1 MVKELINIR
10 IFLSHLGFRKI
21 KGWLVLILLCVVLFV
36 PCQASTSESVSS
48 TSFEQQAQAADFHDE
63 EVQAL
68 LQKLP
73 NYGGKIGK
81 KELEE
86 IYRAY
91 EYEQHV
97 KNIILYSSIFLV
109 LMAGAAIAFLVYTLR
124 MRARTQRSMQEMEQV
139 RQNFFTNITHEF
151 RTPLTVILGI
161 TDGLKKRL
169 ADRHTEPGFDL
180 IIRQSNEML
189 SLVNQLL
196 YISKVRS
203 VVSSHDCRTGDIVAM
218 LRMVLES
225 VRVQTAKDLIDI
237 EFFTSDDSIQMDFVP
252 DYTQKLLQSL
262 LSNSIKF
269 TPRGGKIRVSVVL
282 EKKMV
287 HITIIDSGRSIAEKD
302 LPHIFDPF
310 YQGDASVGNLRTGI
324 GLSLVRQMTEAMDGK
339 IEVSSMKEQGT
350 KFLVTLPQSH
360 ADEEFKKWL
369 PEEGLLE
376 EERLA
381 VNKDNRTSL
390 DEEDSTSMEKENMA
404 LQQDEDMRQ
413 PTILVIEDNAD
424 IARYMGAI
432 LEDRYRVLFALDGKE
447 GLAKAE
453 EYMPDLILTD
463 LMMPEMDGYELCRVV
478 RASDIL
484 NHIPVIVVTARCE
497 EKDLLM
503 GLEAGADAYLVKPF
517 SADELKIRVAKLL
530 ESRRLLREKYSQA
543 LQEGKSDS
551 VEISDGDK
559 DFMARLQK
567 VLFANISDTDLSSEI
582 LADKLFMSKSQ
593 LNRKVKSITGLDTAT
608 YVRQSRMSFAKK
620 LIAAGDMSI
629 GDIVMR
635 CGFESPSYFTKTFK
649 QYFGVTPS
657 QYRKQVSGD

>member
-1 MVKELINIR
+1 MAKELINIR
-10 IFLSHLGFRKI
+10 IFLSHLCFRKI
-21 KGWLVLILLCVVLFV
+21 KGWVVLILLCGALFV
-36 PCQASTSESVSS
+36 PCQALVSESVSS

-97 KNIILYSSIFLV
+97 KNIILYSSIFIV

-203 VVSSHDCRTGDIVAM
+203 VVSSQDWRTGDIVAL

-404 LQQDEDMRQ
+404 LQQDEDMRCN
-413 PTILVIEDNAD
+413 L
-424 IARYMGAI
+424 
-432 LEDRYRVLFALDGKE
+432 
-447 GLAKAE
+447 
-453 EYMPDLILTD
+453 
-463 LMMPEMDGYELCRVV
+463 
-478 RASDIL
+478 
-484 NHIPVIVVTARCE
+484 
-497 EKDLLM
+497 
-503 GLEAGADAYLVKPF
+503 PF
-517 SADELKIRVAKLL
+517 SLSKIMRTLPGTWVLYLKTAIGCCLL
-530 ESRRLLREKYSQA
+530 W
-543 LQEGKSDS
+543 
-551 VEISDGDK
+551 
-559 DFMARLQK
+559 
-567 VLFANISDTDLSSEI
+567 T
-582 LADKLFMSKSQ
+582 
-593 LNRKVKSITGLDTAT
+593 VKRGWPRPRSTCPT
-608 YVRQSRMSFAKK
+608 SF
-620 LIAAGDMSI
+620 LPI
-629 GDIVMR
+629 
-635 CGFESPSYFTKTFK
+635 
-649 QYFGVTPS
+649 
-657 QYRKQVSGD
+657 

>member
-203 VVSSHDCRTGDIVAM
+203 VVSSQDWRTGDIVAL

>member
-1 MVKELINIR
+1 MYHVRLRLQNQ
-10 IFLSHLGFRKI
+10 S
-21 KGWLVLILLCVVLFV
+21 
-36 PCQASTSESVSS
+36 PS

-203 VVSSHDCRTGDIVAM
+203 VVSSHDWRTGDIVAL

>member
-97 KNIILYSSIFLV
+97 KNIILYSSIFIV

-203 VVSSHDCRTGDIVAM
+203 VVSSQDWRTGDIVAL

-381 VNKDNRTSL
+381 VNKDNRASL

-478 RASDIL
+478 RASAIL

-517 SADELKIRVAKLL
+517 SADELKIRVMKLL

>member
-1 MVKELINIR
+1 M
-10 IFLSHLGFRKI
+10 
-21 KGWLVLILLCVVLFV
+21 LFV
-36 PCQASTSESVSS
+36 PCQASISESVSS

-161 TDGLKKRL
+161 ADGLKKRL

-203 VVSSHDCRTGDIVAM
+203 VVSSQDWRTGDIVAL

-269 TPRGGKIRVSVVL
+269 TPRGGKIRVSIVL

-381 VNKDNRTSL
+381 VNKDNRASL

-463 LMMPEMDGYELCRVV
+463 LMMPEMDGYELCRVI
-478 RASDIL
+478 RASAIL

>member
-1 MVKELINIR
+1 MARELINIR
-10 IFLSHLGFRKI
+10 IFLSHLCVRKI
-21 KGWLVLILLCVVLFV
+21 KGWVVLILLSVVLFV

-48 TSFEQQAQAADFHDE
+48 ISIEQQAQAADFHDE

-203 VVSSHDCRTGDIVAM
+203 VVSSHDWRTGDIVAL

-381 VNKDNRTSL
+381 VNKDNRASL

-478 RASDIL
+478 RASAIL

-517 SADELKIRVAKLL
+517 SADELKIRVMKLL

-593 LNRKVKSITGLDTAT
+593 LNRKVKSLTGLDTAT

>member
-1 MVKELINIR
+1 
-10 IFLSHLGFRKI
+10 
-21 KGWLVLILLCVVLFV
+21 
-36 PCQASTSESVSS
+36 
-48 TSFEQQAQAADFHDE
+48 
-63 EVQAL
+63 
-68 LQKLP
+68 
-73 NYGGKIGK
+73 
-81 KELEE
+81 
-86 IYRAY
+86 
-91 EYEQHV
+91 
-97 KNIILYSSIFLV
+97 
-109 LMAGAAIAFLVYTLR
+109 
-124 MRARTQRSMQEMEQV
+124 
-139 RQNFFTNITHEF
+139 
-151 RTPLTVILGI
+151 
-161 TDGLKKRL
+161 
-169 ADRHTEPGFDL
+169 
-180 IIRQSNEML
+180 ML

-203 VVSSHDCRTGDIVAM
+203 VVSSQDWRTGDIVAL

-517 SADELKIRVAKLL
+517 SADELKIRVMKLL
-530 ESRRLLREKYSQA
+530 E
-543 LQEGKSDS
+543 
-551 VEISDGDK
+551 
-559 DFMARLQK
+559 
-567 VLFANISDTDLSSEI
+567 FA
-582 LADKLFMSKSQ
+582 A
-593 LNRKVKSITGLDTAT
+593 
-608 YVRQSRMSFAKK
+608 
-620 LIAAGDMSI
+620 
-629 GDIVMR
+629 
-635 CGFESPSYFTKTFK
+635 
-649 QYFGVTPS
+649 
-657 QYRKQVSGD
+657 

>member
-1 MVKELINIR
+1 M
-10 IFLSHLGFRKI
+10 
-21 KGWLVLILLCVVLFV
+21 
-36 PCQASTSESVSS
+36 
-48 TSFEQQAQAADFHDE
+48 
-63 EVQAL
+63 
-68 LQKLP
+68 
-73 NYGGKIGK
+73 
-81 KELEE
+81 
-86 IYRAY
+86 
-91 EYEQHV
+91 
-97 KNIILYSSIFLV
+97 
-109 LMAGAAIAFLVYTLR
+109 
-124 MRARTQRSMQEMEQV
+124 
-139 RQNFFTNITHEF
+139 
-151 RTPLTVILGI
+151 ILGI

-203 VVSSHDCRTGDIVAM
+203 VVSSHDWRTGDIVAL

>member
-1 MVKELINIR
+1 MAKELINIR

-21 KGWLVLILLCVVLFV
+21 KGWVVLILLCGALFV
-36 PCQASTSESVSS
+36 PCQASISESVSS

-97 KNIILYSSIFLV
+97 KNIILYSSIFIV

-203 VVSSHDCRTGDIVAM
+203 VVSSQDWRTGDIVAL

-269 TPRGGKIRVSVVL
+269 TPRGGKIRVSIVL

-381 VNKDNRTSL
+381 VNKDNRASL

-478 RASDIL
+478 RASAIL

-517 SADELKIRVAKLL
+517 SADELKIRVMKLL

-567 VLFANISDTDLSSEI
+567 VFFANISDTDLSSEI

>member
-1 MVKELINIR
+1 MAKELINIR
-10 IFLSHLGFRKI
+10 IFLSHLCFRKI
-21 KGWLVLILLCVVLFV
+21 KGWVVLILLCGALFV
-36 PCQASTSESVSS
+36 PCQASASESASS
-48 TSFEQQAQAADFHDE
+48 ASFEQQAQAAGFHDE
-63 EVQAL
+63 EVQVL
-68 LQKLP
+68 LQKLS
-73 NYGGKIGK
+73 NNGGKIGK

-97 KNIILYSSIFLV
+97 KNIILYSGIFIV
-109 LMAGAAIAFLVYTLR
+109 LMAAAAIAFLVYTLR

-203 VVSSHDCRTGDIVAM
+203 VVSSQDWRTGDIVAL

-237 EFFTSDDSIQMDFVP
+237 EFLTSDDSIQMDFVP

-339 IEVSSMKEQGT
+339 IEVSGMKEHGT
-350 KFLVTLPQSH
+350 KFLVTLPQVH

-381 VNKDNRTSL
+381 VDKDDRFSS
-390 DEEDSTSMEKENMA
+390 DEEDSASMEKENMA

-484 NHIPVIVVTARCE
+484 NHIPVIMVTARCE

-517 SADELKIRVAKLL
+517 SADELKIRVTKLL

-657 QYRKQVSGD
+657 QYRKR

>member
-1 MVKELINIR
+1 MAKELINIR
-10 IFLSHLGFRKI
+10 IFLSHLCFRKI
-21 KGWLVLILLCVVLFV
+21 KGWSVLILLCGALFV
-36 PCQASTSESVSS
+36 SCQASISESASS

-63 EVQAL
+63 EVQVL

-97 KNIILYSSIFLV
+97 KNIILYSSIFIV

-124 MRARTQRSMQEMEQV
+124 MRARTQRSMQDMELV

-203 VVSSHDCRTGDIVAM
+203 VVSSQDWRTGDIVAL

-381 VNKDNRTSL
+381 INKDNRVSL

-463 LMMPEMDGYELCRVV
+463 LMMPEMDGYELCRVI

-517 SADELKIRVAKLL
+517 SADKLKIRVMKLL

-629 GDIVMR
+629 GDIVMQ

>member
-63 EVQAL
+63 EVQVL

-97 KNIILYSSIFLV
+97 KNIILYSSIFIV

-124 MRARTQRSMQEMEQV
+124 MRARTQRSMQDMELV

-203 VVSSHDCRTGDIVAM
+203 VVSSQDWRTGDIVAL

-381 VNKDNRTSL
+381 VNKDNRVSL

-404 LQQDEDMRQ
+404 FQQDEDMRQ

-463 LMMPEMDGYELCRVV
+463 LMMPEMDGYELCRVI

-517 SADELKIRVAKLL
+517 SADELKIRVMKLL

-629 GDIVMR
+629 GDIVMQ

>member
-203 VVSSHDCRTGDIVAM
+203 VVSSHDWRTGDIVAL

>member
-203 VVSSHDCRTGDIVAM
+203 VVSSHDWRTGDIVAL

-381 VNKDNRTSL
+381 VNKDNRASL

-478 RASDIL
+478 RASAIL

-657 QYRKQVSGD
+657 QYRKQASGD

>member
-1 MVKELINIR
+1 MARELINIR
-10 IFLSHLGFRKI
+10 IFLSHLCFCKI
-21 KGWLVLILLCVVLFV
+21 KGWVVLILLCVVLFV

-48 TSFEQQAQAADFHDE
+48 TSFEQQAQTADFHDE

-97 KNIILYSSIFLV
+97 KNIILYSSIFIV

-203 VVSSHDCRTGDIVAM
+203 VVSSQDWRTGDIVAL

-269 TPRGGKIRVSVVL
+269 TPRGGKIRVSIVL

-381 VNKDNRTSL
+381 VNKDNRASL
-390 DEEDSTSMEKENMA
+390 DEEDSASMEKENMA

-478 RASDIL
+478 RASAIL

-517 SADELKIRVAKLL
+517 SADELKIRVMKLL

>member
-139 RQNFFTNITHEF
+139 RQNFFTNITHEC

-203 VVSSHDCRTGDIVAM
+203 VVSSHDWRTGDIVAL

>member
-1 MVKELINIR
+1 
-10 IFLSHLGFRKI
+10 
-21 KGWLVLILLCVVLFV
+21 
-36 PCQASTSESVSS
+36 
-48 TSFEQQAQAADFHDE
+48 
-63 EVQAL
+63 
-68 LQKLP
+68 
-73 NYGGKIGK
+73 
-81 KELEE
+81 
-86 IYRAY
+86 
-91 EYEQHV
+91 
-97 KNIILYSSIFLV
+97 
-109 LMAGAAIAFLVYTLR
+109 
-124 MRARTQRSMQEMEQV
+124 
-139 RQNFFTNITHEF
+139 
-151 RTPLTVILGI
+151 
-161 TDGLKKRL
+161 
-169 ADRHTEPGFDL
+169 
-180 IIRQSNEML
+180 ML

-203 VVSSHDCRTGDIVAM
+203 VVSSQDWRTGDIVAL

-517 SADELKIRVAKLL
+517 SADELKIRVMKLL